1 MWDKASQGLE
11 VLGGA
16 GSAAAEEYAWNRFEI
31 DAVGKGWY
39 CPYPQRW
46 KEISK
51 QVSKNRAAKYKAE
64 ADRRK
69 KEHQIAYALREQEA
83 LKAAAPRTP
92 PRPRSRAASLREKQQ
107 ESENALPPDP
117 SGEVRDREVSAFLEL
132 ATETD
137 VITKT
142 YTERTLMGSPKG
154 ETTGT
159 NLDFRAHS
167 LSQKNPPGCLRS
179 QGSSNQ

>member
-1 MWDKASQGLE
+1 MPKVQAHKEIKNAYWCSCPHCEKGKKEGTHNLTGLVYE
-11 VLGGA
+11 HSKGDGLGFKCFACGTKHPRVFEFLGGA
-16 GSAAAEEYAWNRFEI
+16 GSIAAEEYAWNRFEI
-31 DAVGKGWY
+31 DAVGRGWY

-92 PRPRSRAASLREKQQ
+92 PRPRSRAASLRKKQQ

-117 SGEVRDREVSAFLEL
+117 SGEVRDSEVSAFL
-132 ATETD
+132 
-137 VITKT
+137 
-142 YTERTLMGSPKG
+142 
-154 ETTGT
+154 
-159 NLDFRAHS
+159 
-167 LSQKNPPGCLRS
+167 
-179 QGSSNQ
+179 